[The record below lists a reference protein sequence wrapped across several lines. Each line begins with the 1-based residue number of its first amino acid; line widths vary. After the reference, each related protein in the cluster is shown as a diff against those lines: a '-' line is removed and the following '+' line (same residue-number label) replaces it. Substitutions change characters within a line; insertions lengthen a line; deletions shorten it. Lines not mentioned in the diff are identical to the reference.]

1 MIPFLSLLSQISK
14 QLIINNGKDF
24 VEDEVINVENTIVI
38 KALVLKILDR
48 NKLLTYCKKL

>member
-48 NKLLTYCKKL
+48 NKVLTYCKKL

>member
-38 KALVLKILDR
+38 KELVLKILDR